1 MENSNEQQRKQE
13 KMLEERQEQINKLE
27 ATMKSVSAEVIKV
40 WVILSMNL
48 HVNWLFF
55 FWFGFVT
62 FQLIKKGLFCFR
74 EMK

>member
-40 WVILSMNL
+40 RVILSMNL
-48 HVNWLFF
+48 HVNLLF
-55 FWFGFVT
+55 
-62 FQLIKKGLFCFR
+62 LFLVLSPFS
-74 EMK
+74 